1 MEILRGGP
9 VTSKYIMENRL
20 GDLSDYIATREIG
33 MQRFDQ
39 HLIDLYNQKVISGTE
54 AMRLATN
61 PEAVALGMRGS
72 TDTLVAPGDA
82 TDATSR
88 VAREP
93 MDPRDGDRLDPHRA
107 GDLDG
112 PAGTPRS
119 MAGRGGI
126 GEPRHPAVDPP
137 DLVRRPTRPHDPG
150 RIPDPLPASELFILI
165 ALLASLGILMFLLA
179 AQVRHR
185 RTWAWLTRSIPRLRL
200 LRIGMRVGTTM
211 ILIAILGLD
220 LGWEIV
226 AWRNWRLRERYL
238 GLASSY
244 RTSEA
249 ANRDSLHRAEIQIA
263 RLDADSS
270 MGPEEASWTPA
281 AQAAVRAFSRD
292 IWHRNAAI
300 ATGQAAHYADLKQ
313 KYERAAADPSRPVP
327 PDPPPPDE
335 PQPHLQGIF
344 IWPGKYDQALADCD
358 EIIRRYSDLPWVHRE
373 RAWILATCPDARIR
387 DGKLA
392 VAAATRAAEL
402 TNWKDWTVFP
412 SLAAAYAEA
421 GDFANAVRWEQAP
434 WRPSKSS

>member
-1 MEILRGGP
+1 MRRPGLLASRWILAMAIVLILIALVIWTVRPEPLDQWLGAEGLANHGTPLSILR
-9 VTSKYIMENRL
+9 TW
-20 GDLSDYIATREIG
+20 
-33 MQRFDQ
+33 FD
-39 HLIDLYNQKVISGTE
+39 G
-54 AMRLATN
+54 RLAPMT
-61 PEAVALGMRGS
+61 PGGFL
-72 TDTLVAPGDA
+72 TLF
-82 TDATSR
+82 
-88 VAREP
+88 
-93 MDPRDGDRLDPHRA
+93 PR
-107 GDLDG
+107 
-112 PAGTPRS
+112 
-119 MAGRGGI
+119 
-126 GEPRHPAVDPP
+126 
-137 DLVRRPTRPHDPG
+137 
-150 RIPDPLPASELFILI
+150 SELFILI

-421 GDFANAVRWEQAP
+421 GDFANAVRWEQRALEAEQEFMKGLPPNRGGIGAP
-434 WRPSKSS
+434 AVAKDRLALYKAGKPFRMGR